1 MWTVLRTFD
10 RRSRF
15 YGFRF
20 LETNVPEYPEVYI
33 HIDMGRKLIYINK
46 GAREDANVVNLR
58 F

>member
-1 MWTVLRTFD
+1 MLRTFD